1 MTGVRL
7 TKRGFSIIAIFLFTL
22 LTWYYVVSFVVLEHV
37 VGSST
42 ETYLTVYAIFNFI
55 IALTL
60 LLSSFYIGRFD
71 TIRIIYGCS
80 IAISAVAPI
89 LFVSN
94 INLRLV
100 IIFIQGVLFGIG
112 QLAAF
117 MYFWNI
123 TVSEERGRTV
133 GIIGLFSLP
142 LFQVITLMSQN
153 LDFSGAVMLTIIL
166 SLGTLT
172 VILLKPEKKVLLTT
186 KKDEK
191 GYYVEKRTV
200 LLYTI
205 PWVIFSLINLT
216 LARNISINVFDRVP
230 SYVYMLLIFLQTV
243 AVGFGALGGGMIA
256 DFLGRRLS
264 ITFGLSIY
272 GISSALAGFTK
283 NYEVLYFV
291 YLANG
296 LNWGIL
302 WVLYGSVVWGDLA
315 NKETCA
321 KRFGMGLLI
330 FYLATGFGFLF
341 TDQISLIPLITSSLI
356 SCILIFLSNIPLIL
370 APELLSLDFREKI
383 RLKLHMNVIRKIKK
397 QSNA

>member
-1 MTGVRL
+1 MTGVKL
-7 TKRGFSIIAIFLFTL
+7 TKRGFLITAIFLFTFF
-22 LTWYYVVSFVVLEHV
+22 TWYYVVSFVVLEHI

-42 ETYLTVYAIFNFI
+42 ETYLTIYAIFNFI

-60 LLSSFYIGRFD
+60 FLSSFYINRFD
-71 TIRIIYGCS
+71 TIGIIYGSS

-89 LFVSN
+89 LFISN
-94 INLRLV
+94 TILRLA
-100 IIFIQGVLFGIG
+100 IIFIQGVFFGIG
-112 QLAAF
+112 QLASL

-123 TVSEERGRTV
+123 TVSEERGRTA
-133 GIIGLFSLP
+133 GFIGLFSLP
-142 LFQVITLMSQN
+142 IFQVISLVAQTLA
-153 LDFSGAVMLTIIL
+153 FSGAVMLIIIL
-166 SLGTLT
+166 SLGILT
-172 VILLKPEKKVLLTT
+172 VILLKPEKKALLTT
-186 KKDEK
+186 KKNEK
-191 GYYVEKRTV
+191 GYYVEKRTI

-216 LARNISINVFDRVP
+216 LARNISINIFNRVP
-230 SYVYMLLIFLQTV
+230 SYVYLLLIFLQTI
-243 AVGFGALGGGMIA
+243 AAGFGALGGGIIA

-264 ITFGLSIY
+264 ITFGLTIY
-272 GISSALAGFTK
+272 GISSALAGFTS

-291 YLANG
+291 YVVNG

-302 WVLYGSVVWGDLA
+302 WVLYGYVVWGDLA

-341 TDQISLIPLITSSLI
+341 TNQISLIPLITSSLI

-370 APELLSLDFREKI
+370 APELLSSDFREKI
-383 RLKLHMNVIRKIKK
+383 RVKLYMNIIRKIKK
-397 QSNA
+397 Q